1 MSAQQLLLEAAN
13 KNAELLRGLNE
24 TESASSSLEQS
35 QAYLDDLDR
44 EIDICNTEIQHLE
57 KKTAAELKDHKK
69 YAESITLRF
78 ISRAVGKSEQFAEK
92 ASKEEREYVEAV
104 AAENQT
110 KSRLEEWT
118 KKRDEARKQHATL
131 ETTNKTHKRLQ
142 SELDALY
149 SSIFAGPTPDF
160 PGEDQKESAVHE
172 AKEAFDFVKQQHEAE
187 SQAAKCLVDAQGSM
201 MEALQWLKKAH
212 DFSRTDMRGPGT
224 VSDIVER
231 NSLSKAQRA
240 MEKVKM
246 LVEQAQRL
254 SPDIPGLGNFD
265 ISQAYVLSAI
275 ILDDIFGDMAR
286 HARIN
291 NSQAQAQKEAQ
302 ALSVASTKVRNRS
315 QQLEQEAAD
324 ALTRL
329 ETARRELQRIR
340 REAFESFERPPPTYD
355 REASGSFEGPPP
367 TYDEAVQHSLAEAHD
382 LNSVGT

>member
-1 MSAQQLLLEAAN
+1 MFAQQSLLEAAN

-78 ISRAVGKSEQFAEK
+78 ISRAVGKSEQFAER
-92 ASKEEREYVEAV
+92 ASKEEREYLEAV
-104 AAENQT
+104 AAENQA

-149 SSIFAGPTPDF
+149 NSIFAGPTPDF
-160 PGEDQKESAVHE
+160 PGEDQKESAMRE
-172 AKEAFDFVKQQHEAE
+172 AKEAYNIAKQQHGAE
-187 SQAAKCLVDAQGSM
+187 IQAVKCLEDAETLM
-201 MEALQWLKKAH
+201 LEALEWLKNAGDQSPIDKLSSGMMLA
-212 DFSRTDMRGPGT
+212 DVLERTALM
-224 VSDIVER
+224 
-231 NSLSKAQRA
+231 KAQNA
-240 MEKVKM
+240 IDKAKM

-254 SPDIPGLGNFD
+254 SPNIPGLGNINISHWHVISD
-265 ISQAYVLSAI
+265 II
-275 ILDDIFGDMAR
+275 MGDIFSDKAQD
-286 HARIN
+286 ARIKA
-291 NSQAQAQKEAQ
+291 SRALVDKESRS
-302 ALSVASTKVRNRS
+302 LGWASMKARERS
-315 QQLEQEAAD
+315 EQLEQKAAV

-340 REAFESFERPPPTYD
+340 REAFESFE
-355 REASGSFEGPPP
+355 GPPP
-367 TYDEAVQHSLAEAHD
+367 TYDEAVQHSLAS
-382 LNSVGT
+382 LTI

>member
-1 MSAQQLLLEAAN
+1 MSAQQSLLEAAS

-24 TESASSSLEQS
+24 TESASSSLEQL

-44 EIDICNTEIQHLE
+44 EINVCNTEIQHLE

-69 YAESITLRF
+69 YAESITSRF
-78 ISRAVGKSEQFAEK
+78 IHRAVGKSEQFAEK

-104 AAENQT
+104 AAENQA

-131 ETTNKTHKRLQ
+131 ENTNKTHQRLQ

-149 SSIFAGPTPDF
+149 NSIFAGPTPDF
-160 PGEDQKESAVHE
+160 PGEDQKESAVRE

-187 SQAAKCLVDAQGSM
+187 FQAAKCLVDA
-201 MEALQWLKKAH
+201 ECFIIKALRWLEKAH
-212 DFSRTDMRGPGT
+212 DFSRTDMRGCGT
-224 VSDIVER
+224 FSDMLER
-231 NSLSKAQRA
+231 NTLSEAQHA
-240 MEKVKM
+240 MDKVKM
-246 LVEQAQRL
+246 LVRQAQRL

-265 ISQAYVLSAI
+265 ISQGYEMNAI

-286 HARIN
+286 HGRIN
-291 NSQAQAQKEAQ
+291 NCQAQAQKEAQ
-302 ALSVASTKVRNRS
+302 ALSVASTKARDRS

-324 ALTRL
+324 ASTRL

-340 REAFESFERPPPTYD
+340 REAFESFE
-355 REASGSFEGPPP
+355 GPPP
-367 TYDEAVQHSLAEAHD
+367 TYDEAVQHSLAS
-382 LNSVGT
+382 LTI